1 MPRDY
6 IYFRALLIL
15 MCTSGSLVSL
25 KKKIFGA
32 GVALLLPVEVC
43 CIALL
48 LVTDVLSLGTSALP
62 IPWEWIATTLGVDL
76 ALLGLLVGYTV
87 YRNVL
92 CGGRA
97 TTTSG
102 GGRGRAGSGEGERP
116 LLDPLGARSH
126 DGVPPGASPPPDK

>member
-1 MPRDY
+1 
-6 IYFRALLIL
+6 
-15 MCTSGSLVSL
+15 MCS
-25 KKKIFGA
+25 F
-32 GVALLLPVEVC
+32 ALLLPVEVC

-97 TTTSG
+97 ATTSG

-116 LLDPLGARSH
+116 LLDPLGARRCRRACRRQQRRRRQRAAARRRCLHRST
-126 DGVPPGASPPPDK
+126 